1 MISPTELSVVW
12 SAYQDIMPIFC
23 FDCSRQYILTLEWL
37 GTFEMVHV
45 GSASLYTREEEGKTT
60 TYTRTDFSESQ
71 AVQARRVPEAVFSHL
86 NDPNMRFSSVGIFR
100 ENSAALCSADEHT
113 GEHNLVIWSLET
125 NTVSQVITTTH
136 KVGIFQVLS
145 SGDFLLSRDK
155 NGLICVWDTNQVSQS
170 TSTPTSVIKLSD
182 NLQDQEPGCPVLTRS
197 LDLAGRVQFLSTDL
211 NLRRVLIGKVGGLEM
226 LDFWNSAT

>member
-45 GSASLYTREEEGKTT
+45 GSATLYTREEETAG
-60 TYTRTDFSESQ
+60 YVRTDFSESQ
-71 AVQARRVPEAVFSHL
+71 AVQAMRAPETVFSHL

-100 ENSAALCSADEHT
+100 EDSAALCSADEHT

-125 NTVSQVITTTH
+125 NTVTQVITTSH

-145 SGDFLLSRDK
+145 SGDFLVSRDK
-155 NGLICVWDTNQVSQS
+155 NGLICVWDSRLAASHTSQVGNIL
-170 TSTPTSVIKLSD
+170 VIKLSD
-182 NLQDQEPGCPVLTRS
+182 NLHSGPKTRVSSSDKKPG
-197 LDLAGRVQFLSTDL
+197 
-211 NLRRVLIGKVGGLEM
+211 
-226 LDFWNSAT
+226 SA